1 MNQICFNNHTFESSA
16 QKKDISSQFAL
27 HKGFFFVLKS
37 RYQTF
42 DVLAIA
48 FSDLH
53 SMKIED
59 VQVFQRVRYAYL
71 RHIKVHTWERV
82 AETWVAWNS
91 PAVAERSEAGQKE
104 KEEKTKHH
112 SLENRT
118 KPQILREY
126 TRPTLKES
134 NNIRDIKFRRFCT
147 KTKRKHLGEPDII
160 AKLMFVLLFYSNSSR
175 RVTPSS

>member
-1 MNQICFNNHTFESSA
+1 MHR
-16 QKKDISSQFAL
+16 KKTSPVSLLYI
-27 HKGFFFVLKS
+27 KVFFLKS

-82 AETWVAWNS
+82 AETRVAWNS
-91 PAVAERSEAGQKE
+91 PAVAERSEAG
-104 KEEKTKHH
+104 
-112 SLENRT
+112 
-118 KPQILREY
+118 
-126 TRPTLKES
+126 
-134 NNIRDIKFRRFCT
+134 
-147 KTKRKHLGEPDII
+147 
-160 AKLMFVLLFYSNSSR
+160 
-175 RVTPSS
+175 